1 MNEINYSERN
11 LAKLKMKDYT
21 TDQSASLRE
30 EIKKTLEDRISL
42 RLVDKENKYCENSYI
57 TTRDLYILKCST
69 HQNSKDN
76 FFT

>member
-30 EIKKTLEDRISL
+30 EIKKTLENRISL

-57 TTRDLYILKCST
+57 TTSDLYILKCST